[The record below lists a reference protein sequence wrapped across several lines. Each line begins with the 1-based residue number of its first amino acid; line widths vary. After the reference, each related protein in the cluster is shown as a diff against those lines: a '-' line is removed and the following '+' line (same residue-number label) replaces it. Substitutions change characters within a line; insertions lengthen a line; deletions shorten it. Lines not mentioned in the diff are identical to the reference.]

1 MRSGNG
7 KHRRPR
13 QAPAIVVAAGVTG
26 SAIAIPLLG
35 ATGANAADADTWN
48 RVAECESGGAWS
60 ADFGNGL
67 YGGLQ
72 FSQETWSKY
81 GGTAYAARPDLAS
94 RSQQIAV
101 AQQVLAAEGPQAW
114 PGCAVISGL
123 KSGDRT
129 DPGVDPGA
137 SPTPKAPAKP
147 SKESEKS
154 KEAPAK
160 PGKAPKPTTPATPA
174 TPAEESA
181 AGKHRG
187 KPSPEEGSTP
197 PAGAQ
202 DERAEESKTS
212 RGTSGRHAAPK
223 TPTPGESAVPTAPG
237 STNPSDIPPVPPAP
251 GADDGTAPDTESG
264 EKAPAP
270 AGSATGDYTV
280 RPGDNLWSIADE
292 HRVPGGWPALYEA
305 NRAELGADPDLIL
318 PGQSLELGE
327 K

>member
-35 ATGANAADADTWN
+35 ASGANAADADTWN

-72 FSQETWSKY
+72 FSQATWAKY
-81 GGTAYAARPDLAS
+81 GGTAYAERPDLAS

-101 AQQVLAAEGPQAW
+101 AEKVVAAEGPMAW

-123 KSGDRT
+123 KKGDRT

-137 SPTPKAPAKP
+137 TPAPTTPAKP
-147 SKESEKS
+147 AERSE
-154 KEAPAK
+154 EAPAK
-160 PGKAPKPTTPATPA
+160 PGEAPKPTGSKAAEPPAAPA
-174 TPAEESA
+174 DEPA

-187 KPSPEEGSTP
+187 SPSPEEP
-197 PAGAQ
+197 PAAPDAAQ
-202 DERAEESKTS
+202 DGRSTDPKAS
-212 RGTSGRHAAPK
+212 RGSSGRHAAPT
-223 TPTPGESAVPTAPG
+223 TPAAPKDSAAP
-237 STNPSDIPPVPPAP
+237 TNPDATDIPPVTSVP
-251 GADDGTAPDTESG
+251 GEGDGSAPDAGSG
-264 EKAPAP
+264 GEAPAP
-270 AGSATGDYTV
+270 ADGEYTV

-305 NRAELGADPDLIL
+305 NRAELGTDPDLIL
-318 PGQSLELGE
+318 PGQNLELGKE
-327 K
+327 AAKK